1 MFTIKI
7 SIKKLVSLVSL
18 TALSVTLNIAFAVVP
33 VINPTDIAK
42 DATSMTQY
50 ATQVGQTLEKIGTIY
65 NAAEQVKN
73 LQGLQKL
80 QAGTTLC
87 QLCTQTD
94 QRALAQYASS
104 IDDDLCSQFST
115 AYQTITG
122 VANAAKSLQDV
133 MRLVATNPQSAGL
146 ALQQA
151 AISAQTS
158 TNNTLAQ
165 MQLMQAQSVQKQ
177 LAQEKSNKINN
188 EKFTSAFGH
197 GYVPKNPGATQK

>member
-1 MFTIKI
+1 MFTIKTNTRKVISLILLSVI
-7 SIKKLVSLVSL
+7 SI
-18 TALSVTLNIAFAVVP
+18 TLNTAFAVVP

-42 DATSMTQY
+42 DTTTMTQY
-50 ATQVGQTLEKIGTIY
+50 VTQVGQTVEKIGASY
-65 NAAEQVKN
+65 NVTEQVKN

-80 QAGTTLC
+80 QAGAALC
-87 QLCTQTD
+87 QLCTQSD
-94 QRALAQYASS
+94 QRALAQYANN
-104 IDDDLCSQFST
+104 INDDLCSQIST

-133 MRLVATNPQSAGL
+133 IKLVATNPQAAGL

-177 LAQEKSNKINN
+177 LAQEKLNKINN
-188 EKFTSAFGH
+188 DKLTSSFGH
-197 GYVPKNPGATQK
+197 GYVPKNPGAE